1 MPYFKKNND
10 LTATHKITLFFNKYA
25 KMERDYLCIR
35 LFLTLPFWR
44 FVYDLKVDY
53 YNAET
58 KFSML
63 G

>member
-1 MPYFKKNND
+1 MYTK
-10 LTATHKITLFFNKYA
+10 LLFFGKVVRYEIN
-25 KMERDYLCIR
+25 YLCIR